1 MITIMIAVGKT
12 PEQQLAKAIALASHQ
27 FASVFDKAGKPY
39 ILHCLEVMNGVASL
53 GFIPMTIAVLHDIIE
68 DTAVTQEVL
77 LQMGFDKVVVDTVQ
91 LLTHSPEE
99 PYEDYIKR
107 IGTNH
112 LATQI
117 KLADLTHNMQ
127 TQRLK
132 TFTDKDMGRMVKY
145 HKAFVYLTELEL

>member
-1 MITIMIAVGKT
+1 MKT
-12 PEQQLAKAIALASHQ
+12 PEQQLAEAIALASHQ
-27 FASVFDKAGKPY
+27 FAWVFDKAGKPY
-39 ILHCLEVMNGVASL
+39 ILHCLEVMNGVSRL
-53 GFIPMTIAVLHDIIE
+53 GFIPMTIAVIHDIIE
-68 DTAVTQEVL
+68 DTSITGEML
-77 LQMGFDKVVVDTVQ
+77 LGMGFDKVVVDTVR

-132 TFTDKDMGRMVKY
+132 NFSDKDMSRLVKY
-145 HKAFVYLTELEL
+145 HKAFVYLTGLQAGGDW